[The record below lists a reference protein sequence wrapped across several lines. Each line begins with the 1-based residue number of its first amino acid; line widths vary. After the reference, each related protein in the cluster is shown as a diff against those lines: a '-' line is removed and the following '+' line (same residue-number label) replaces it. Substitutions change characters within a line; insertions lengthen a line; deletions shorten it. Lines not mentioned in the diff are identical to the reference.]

1 MGHIEL
7 AQWADHIL
15 IAPASAN
22 LIARLAHGLAD
33 DLLTTLVLAS
43 PAALAIAPAM
53 NRRMWS
59 HPAVRDNV
67 ARLCARGARLLGPA
81 HGDQACGDIGR
92 GRMLEPAA
100 IVELVLGSAQRPL
113 AGVKALVTA
122 GPTREAL
129 DPVRYIGN
137 RSSGKMGYALAE
149 ALTDLGARVT
159 LVSGPTAL
167 PAPRV
172 AQRVEVE
179 SATAMHAA
187 VMKHIADCAI
197 FAAAAAVAD
206 YRPERKA
213 PHKLKK
219 RPDSIDLRLVP
230 NPDILAEVA
239 ARDPAPFTLGF
250 AAETETLEANAR
262 DKLHRKGLDMIAA
275 NLVGGEEGGF
285 DRDDNAVL
293 LLWREGRRELPLMPK
308 QQIARE
314 IAETLAERYAVSA

>member
-1 MGHIEL
+1 
-7 AQWADHIL
+7 
-15 IAPASAN
+15 
-22 LIARLAHGLAD
+22 
-33 DLLTTLVLAS
+33 
-43 PAALAIAPAM
+43 
-53 NRRMWS
+53 MWS
-59 HPAVRDNV
+59 HPAVRENV
-67 ARLCARGARLLGPA
+67 ARLCARGVRLLGPA
-81 HGDQACGDIGR
+81 YGDQACGDIGR
-92 GRMLEPAA
+92 GRMLEPGA

-149 ALTDLGARVT
+149 ALTELGARVT

-187 VMKHIADCAI
+187 VMERIADCAI

-219 RPDSIDLRLVP
+219 RPDGIDLRLVP

-262 DKLHRKGLDMIAA
+262 EKLHTKGLDMIAA
-275 NLVGGEEGGF
+275 NLVGGEQGGF
-285 DRDDNAVL
+285 DRDANAVL
-293 LLWREGRRELPLMPK
+293 LLWREGRREVPLMPK
-308 QQIARE
+308 QQVARE
-314 IAETLAERYAVSA
+314 IAQVLAERYVASA